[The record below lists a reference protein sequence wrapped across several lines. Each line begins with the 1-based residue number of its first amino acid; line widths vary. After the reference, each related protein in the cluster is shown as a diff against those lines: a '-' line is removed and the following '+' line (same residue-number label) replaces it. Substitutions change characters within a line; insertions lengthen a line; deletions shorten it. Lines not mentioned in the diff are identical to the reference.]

1 MQKLKNIVVGFFVS
15 FIGSIPLGY
24 LNVVGFEVYRKFG
37 LIETIYYLIG
47 VISVELVVIY
57 LTLLFANKFLQ
68 SKKLLQYIEFFSIVF
83 MFIIAYVFY
92 SSASAESNQYEI
104 MGNLFSNPLFLVG
117 LLLSCFNFIQI
128 PFWLGWNLF
137 LLNNQHIEISN
148 SRKYFYILGTL
159 LGTFF
164 GMLTLILSL
173 DFVITKTDFF
183 ANYLM
188 KIIIPGVFVILGVF
202 QAFKFHR
209 KYFR

>member
-1 MQKLKNIVVGFFVS
+1 MQKLKNIGVGFLVS

-47 VISVELVVIY
+47 VISIELVVIY
-57 LTLLFANKFLQ
+57 LTLLFANQLLQ

-92 SSASAESNQYEI
+92 ASSSSDSNQYKI
-104 MGNLFSNPLFLVG
+104 MGHLFSNPLFFVG

-137 LLNNQHIEISN
+137 LLNNNHIEISN
-148 SRKYFYILGTL
+148 SRKYFYVFGTL

-164 GMLTLILSL
+164 GMLSLILSL
-173 DFVITKTDFF
+173 DFVVTKTDFF

-188 KIIIPGVFVILGVF
+188 KIIIPTVFIILGFF
-202 QAFKFHR
+202 QAFNYYK
-209 KYFR
+209 KYLR

>member
-1 MQKLKNIVVGFFVS
+1 MQKLKNIGVGFLIS

-24 LNVVGFEVYRKFG
+24 LNVVGFEVYRKLG

-92 SSASAESNQYEI
+92 SSSSAESNQYEV

-137 LLNNQHIEISN
+137 LLNNNHIEISN
-148 SRKYFYILGTL
+148 ARKYFYILGTL

-188 KIIIPGVFVILGVF
+188 KIIIPVVFVILGGF
-202 QAFKFHR
+202 QAFKFYR

>member
-1 MQKLKNIVVGFFVS
+1 MQKLKNIGVGFLIS

-37 LIETIYYLIG
+37 LMDTIYYLLG

-57 LTLLFANKFLQ
+57 LTLLFANQLLQ
-68 SKKLLQYIEFFSIVF
+68 SKKLLQYIAFFSILF
-83 MFIIAYVFY
+83 MFLIAYVFY
-92 SSASAESNQYEI
+92 SSASSESDQHEVI
-104 MGNLFSNPLFLVG
+104 DSLFTNPPFLVG

-164 GMLTLILSL
+164 GMLALILSL
-173 DFVITKTDFF
+173 DFVVNQTDFF
-183 ANYLM
+183 AKYLL
-188 KIIIPGVFVILGVF
+188 KIIIPSVFVILGFF
-202 QAFKFHR
+202 QGYKYYK
-209 KYFR
+209 KYFH

>member
-1 MQKLKNIVVGFFVS
+1 MQKLKNIGVGFLIS

-37 LIETIYYLIG
+37 LMDTIYYLIG

-57 LTLLFANKFLQ
+57 LTLLFANQLLQ
-68 SKKLLQYIEFFSIVF
+68 SKKLLQYIEFFSILF
-83 MFIIAYVFY
+83 MFIIAYLFY
-92 SSASAESNQYEI
+92 SSASSEGNQQKV
-104 MGNLFSNPLFLVG
+104 MDSLFTNPPFLVG

-137 LLNNQHIEISN
+137 LLNNKHIEISN
-148 SRKYFYILGTL
+148 SRKYFYVFGTL

-164 GMLTLILSL
+164 GMLALILSL
-173 DFVITKTDFF
+173 DFVVNQTDFF
-183 ANYLM
+183 AKYLM
-188 KIIIPGVFVILGVF
+188 KIIIPSVFIILGFF
-202 QAFKFHR
+202 QAFKYYK